1 MNAWGVLKQAVKDA
15 PAGATI
21 KITGT
26 IQAATASGN
35 NGELEITKNLTI
47 KPRSG
52 TATLDANN
60 MSRIFKVKG
69 GKFQLSS
76 YMILQNGNAGEN
88 EGGGIYV
95 SGGELVLLETTIKDC
110 TAKDGGGIYLT
121 GNGTKGSMYNT
132 KILNNKAQKTGETTK
147 GGGIC
152 IADSASFEMDGGSTL
167 DSKIDGNVSTGGTSS
182 SSYGGG
188 VCVIGN
194 GDTGGTHASFI
205 FKKGTISNNTAR
217 YGGGVMVEDGGTFTM
232 EGRGESYKD
241 YDNNIIKDNTADKS
255 GGGVAVHGAMTMNG
269 GSIKNNKAKDGGCGI
284 FLWYSQPGQTTLT
297 MTNGF
302 IVSNYVAPGGL
313 ENKGKGVSVPYTGL
327 TMKMSGYARI
337 ASTDDVYL
345 TDGAKITVDSASFTP
360 PSNNAATITP
370 KYYNAG
376 KQVLTGNYVGTHN
389 SKFKVTPNGGT
400 NWSVGSNGYLKTP

>member
-1 MNAWGVLKQAVKDA
+1 MRGQAVKDA
-15 PAGATI
+15 PAGKTI

-26 IQAATASGN
+26 IQAASASGN
-35 NGELEITKNLTI
+35 YGELEITKNLTI
-47 KPRSG
+47 EAKSG
-52 TATLDANN
+52 TATLDANSSVLGSN
-60 MSRIFKVKG
+60 AHRIFNVTG
-69 GKFQLSS
+69 GNFKL
-76 YMILQNGNAGEN
+76 YNMVLQSGNAGEN

-95 SGGELVLLETTIKDC
+95 SGGELVLSETTIKNC
-110 TAKDGGGIYLT
+110 IAQDGGGIYLA

-132 KILNNKAQKTGETTK
+132 EILNNKAQKTGETTK

-152 IADSASFEMDGGSTL
+152 IADSASFEMDGSSAL
-167 DSKIDGNVSTGGTSS
+167 DSKIDGNVSTGGTRV
-182 SSYGGG
+182 SYGGG

-205 FKKGTISNNTAR
+205 FKRGTISNNTAS
-217 YGGGVMVEDGGTFTM
+217 YGGGVMTFQGGTFTM

-241 YDNNIIKDNTADKS
+241 YNNNIIQGNTADKS

-284 FLWYSQPGQTTLT
+284 FLWYSQSGQTTLT

-302 IVSNYVAPGGL
+302 IASNDVAPGGL
-313 ENKGKGVSVPYTGL
+313 ENKGKGVSVRFTGL

-370 KYYNAG
+370 KNYNAG
-376 KQVLTGNYVGTHN
+376 TQVLTGNYVGTHN
-389 SKFKVTPNGGT
+389 GKFNVTPNGGQT
-400 NWSVGSNGYLKTP
+400 WSVGSNGYLKTP